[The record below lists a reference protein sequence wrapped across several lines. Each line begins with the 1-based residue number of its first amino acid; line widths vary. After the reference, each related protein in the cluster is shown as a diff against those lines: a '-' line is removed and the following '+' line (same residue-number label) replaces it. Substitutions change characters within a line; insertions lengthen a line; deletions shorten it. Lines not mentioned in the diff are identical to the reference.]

1 MLGILTEKPSAA
13 RNFAKALGGMRGTFN
28 GEDYVIVNAVG
39 HLYEFV
45 DPEKQ
50 VKPALQERYHKWN
63 LQYLPWNEKDMS
75 WKRQKKKGVNDVIN
89 NIKNTLSKCDEIVL
103 ACDVDPSGEGGL
115 LAWEPIYENHI
126 RAKKFS
132 RMYFIDES
140 VKEIQKAF
148 KTRKVLSGMTSHDEF
163 QMAYYRARWDFLS
176 MQFTRIATA
185 CGDGRSVLRQG
196 RLKSAMVV
204 IVGDQ
209 LKLLKAYKKV
219 PFYTNKFKDE
229 NGIIYSSEDEPSFPK
244 KEQVPNIYSAS
255 PVVCDSKQ
263 MKRTSPPKLPDLAA
277 LSSQLVA
284 RGARAK
290 EVTEIYQK
298 MYEAQ
303 IVSYPRTEDK
313 TISPEQFNDMLPLV
327 NKIATVVG
335 VNPSILTHR
344 TPRSTHVKTGG
355 AHGANR
361 PGSNVPA
368 SLDALTQYGRWA
380 PDIYKI
386 LAISYLS
393 MLCEDYEYE
402 QQKGHLAKYPKF
414 VGTANVPKKLG
425 FKAILKDDDDIDA
438 DESAKGLG
446 TKAQP
451 FVHEGFPPKP
461 AQPTM
466 KWLMKQ
472 LEQRDVGTGA
482 TRTNI
487 YAEVTNDKAKYP
499 LLVDKKG
506 KISMSQYGD
515 MSYLLLKDTHIGSLD
530 ITEQL
535 MHDMREIAKGNFN
548 PDVGLHNMQ
557 KLVLDD
563 IETMRKNSVLLRKE
577 MGIMSKDFEQKEK
590 YTGIWVKTNTEVAFN
605 RKWSTHRFTDEEC
618 ERLLNGEKISI
629 FGLQGKN
636 GEYGVEGM
644 LTEQEYNGHKYV
656 GFERLGFANK
666 DGSRVPRSWAQHTFT
681 EDERLMLEQGL
692 SVSRDD
698 WVSKKS
704 GKKFSAKVRFG
715 VDDNGVEK
723 IIPDFG

>member
-244 KEQVPNIYSAS
+244 KEQVPNVYSAS

-327 NKIATVVG
+327 NKIAAVVG

-368 SLDALTQYGRWA
+368 NLDALTQYGRWA

-472 LEQRDVGTGA
+472 LEKRDVGTGA

-563 IETMRKNSVLLRKE
+563 IETMKKNSVSLRKE

-590 YTGIWVKTNTEVAFN
+590 YTGIWVKTNAEVAFN

-666 DGSRVPRSWAQHTFT
+666 DGSRVPRGWAQHTFT

-704 GKKFSAKVRFG
+704 GKKFSAKIRFG